1 MSRLA
6 SSAHAEHPFLVNLE
20 NSAPPTEPLV
30 MNLTEVGKE
39 AGQWSLTLHADHL
52 ELKRASE
59 AQPIGILR
67 DELMRSA
74 VLIEG
79 MKVFAVNKPL
89 KVNFALTA
97 DATTTIAEWIGLPFL
112 AASYLR
118 RRYGW
123 VLPVAVIWMVGAL
136 PISGDPA
143 SGFKPVAFD
152 PIGFALGA
160 TLVLSWVFAK
170 WRPNAVLFLVDSIW
184 FAIMSGHLVMSVVNG
199 WSKTWLLLLIPL
211 LWMAVTGVKHYYR
224 FRGIE
229 IDRRVT

>member
-1 MSRLA
+1 M
-6 SSAHAEHPFLVNLE
+6 NLE
-20 NSAPPTEPLV
+20 SSTNPVEPIVLP
-30 MNLTEVGKE
+30 LTEVGKPTGE
-39 AGQWSLTLHADHL
+39 WTLALHPNHL
-52 ELKRASE
+52 ELKQASE

-67 DELMRSA
+67 DELMKSA

-79 MKVFAVNKPL
+79 MKVFALNKPL
-89 KVNFALTA
+89 KVNFKLTE
-97 DATTTIAEWIGLPFL
+97 DATHAIAEWIGLPVL
-112 AASYLR
+112 AANYLR

-136 PISGDPA
+136 PIPGDPA
-143 SGFKPVAFD
+143 SNLKPAAFD

-160 TLVLSWVFAK
+160 TLVLSWAFAK

-211 LWMAVTGVKHYYR
+211 LWMAVTGVKHFYR

-229 IDRRVT
+229 IDRRVA